1 MERKLTIRSPFN
13 VFDGEQSQEERFSIL
28 KDTLQS
34 RLALSLSLGHDVGL
48 STCAVVKLP
57 LIRSRSPP
65 SSTSSSSSSSSSPT
79 SPSYHDPAESIR
91 SIPSYHQHQNSAS
104 LTLLVTSSASS
115 LSHLTRSARL
125 PSLPAHLSLSL
136 SLPILALSLLLSS
149 PSQLVQP
156 SPVHISVALQ
166 PLIGG
171 SFSSTRLLTR
181 DRPGIGTREFG
192 QEATKTESPRS
203 TIIIDRLVIRPTL
216 KTRPTEKAHHPLLSR
231 DVSSII
237 KTNPFIFLLKLRH
250 VERMYAASA
259 VYYIAV
265 GSSQNKSVSPPT
277 NGTWSP
283 IDASPI
289 TYRFAHRHS
298 TLPRPLG

>member
-171 SFSSTRLLTR
+171 SPQLILKLNKHKHKHTLTHTN
-181 DRPGIGTREFG
+181 PGPSLA
-192 QEATKTESPRS
+192 QP
-203 TIIIDRLVIRPTL
+203 
-216 KTRPTEKAHHPLLSR
+216 
-231 DVSSII
+231 VSSRAIDPELEPVNSV
-237 KTNPFIFLLKLRH
+237 KKQPRLR
-250 VERMYAASA
+250 VRDPQ
-259 VYYIAV
+259 
-265 GSSQNKSVSPPT
+265 SSS
-277 NGTWSP
+277 
-283 IDASPI
+283 IDSSSDQP
-289 TYRFAHRHS
+289 
-298 TLPRPLG
+298 